1 MHFLKKKK
9 ATKLSEKIFLIYE
22 FERNINLN
30 NPHTENL
37 GIFSPALASM
47 AKYIGILTDYKCSKL
62 CQIYHIPIISLS
74 YNAQRKIIIELQSN
88 LIEHKHIQRKIFS

>member
-1 MHFLKKKK
+1 
-9 ATKLSEKIFLIYE
+9 
-22 FERNINLN
+22 
-30 NPHTENL
+30 
-37 GIFSPALASM
+37 M

-88 LIEHKHIQRKIFS
+88 LIEHKHKERYLANETIFFFLAEL